1 MGTMTI
7 AQLRQAGG
15 IVPREPVK
23 KTVTWKHV
31 NSDGEEVEDT
41 FDVFIVRQSLG
52 SFRELLTEDD
62 RERGALAL
70 SKCLM
75 LGNGKGK
82 LELISYEDAYQLDIE
97 LSAVIMAAVKE
108 VNGGAKKKNSP
119 LKTNSSASSSPAES
133 AEAP

>member
-1 MGTMTI
+1 MGTMTL

-31 NSDGEEVEDT
+31 NEAGDEVEDT

-52 SFRELLTEDD
+52 SFRDLQKDDD
-62 RERGALAL
+62 REKVAAAL

-82 LELISYEDAYQLDIE
+82 LELISYEDAYQLDLS
-97 LSAVIMAAVKE
+97 LSAVILEAVRE
-108 VNGGAKKKNSP
+108 VNGGAPKNSTLP
-119 LKTNSSASSSPAES
+119 TNSSASLSPAES
-133 AEAP
+133 AAAP